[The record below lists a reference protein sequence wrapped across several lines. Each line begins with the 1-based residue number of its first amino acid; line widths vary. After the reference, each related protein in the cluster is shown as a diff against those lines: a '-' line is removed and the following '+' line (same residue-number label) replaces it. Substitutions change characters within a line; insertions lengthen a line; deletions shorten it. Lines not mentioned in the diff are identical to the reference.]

1 MRATLLILSAAF
13 LAFAGALAAPFYL
26 DDFALLA
33 DPAVTSPDGWL
44 YSWSITQTRPL
55 TWFTFWANY
64 QIGGPNPTGYHL
76 VNLLLHL
83 ACVWLVAV
91 NLRRLVPAP
100 AVWIATALFA
110 LHPIQTEAVIYVF
123 ARATLLMAFLCFLSL
138 REWTLGRHWRAA
150 AWFLPALLAKEECA
164 AFPLFL
170 LLLHFSISR
179 NRKEL
184 APIGLMFAM
193 SVAAG
198 VRVLYATAVTAGS
211 GAGAGA
217 GISPLSYF
225 LAQGIALWRYLRL
238 LIIPYGFTIES
249 PLHPSLFAGLCG
261 WLAIAALSLFAFRR
275 FARAR
280 EGFWGLS
287 ALVLIAPSSTIFP
300 AADLAADRRLY
311 LPMLALAALAALL
324 LQSRPKWLPLTLVA
338 IFSVVSLR
346 QTLLWQNSE
355 SLWRQAVHFNPDKIR
370 PRIQLARQLPPP
382 AALAVLQEA
391 LALAPNDPG
400 IASEMGKAYLESG
413 NPQRALAA
421 FGRALALSPND
432 PAAVNNRGVA
442 LLRLGQRQ
450 AAEADFRRALR
461 MDPCLFDALVNLRA
475 LGLPASPPPDCRYTP
490 QQRGALR

>member
-1 MRATLLILSAAF
+1 MRATLLILPAAL
-13 LAFAGALAAPFYL
+13 LAFAGTLAAPFYL

-33 DPAVTSPDGWL
+33 DPAVTSPDGWRQA
-44 YSWSITQTRPL
+44 WAITQTRPL
-55 TWFTFWANY
+55 TWFTFWADY
-64 QIGGPNPTGYHL
+64 QLGGANPAGYHL

-83 ACVWLVAV
+83 GCVRLVAAT
-91 NLRRLVPAP
+91 LRRLIPTS
-100 AVWIATALFA
+100 AVWIAAALFA

-123 ARATLLMAFLCFLSL
+123 ARATLLMTLFCLLSL

-184 APIGLMFAM
+184 APIGLMSAM
-193 SVAAG
+193 SLAAG

-211 GAGAGA
+211 GAGVQSGV
-217 GISPLSYF
+217 SPLSYF

-238 LIIPYGFTIES
+238 LVIPHGFTIES
-249 PLHPSLFAGLCG
+249 PLHPSLLAGLCG
-261 WLAIAALSLFAFRR
+261 WLAIAALLLISLRR

-287 ALVLIAPSSTIFP
+287 ALTLIAPSSTIFP
-300 AADLAADRRLY
+300 AADLAADRRVY

-324 LQSRPKWLPLTLVA
+324 LQARPKWLPLTLLAV
-338 IFSVVSLR
+338 FSLVSLR
-346 QTLLWQNSE
+346 QTLLWQDSA
-355 SLWRQAVHFNPDKIR
+355 SLWREAVHFNPDKIR

-382 AALAVLQEA
+382 AALEVLKEA
-391 LALAPNDPG
+391 LTLAPNDPAV
-400 IASEMGKAYLESG
+400 ASEMGKVYLESG
-413 NPQRALAA
+413 DAQRALAA
-421 FGRALALSPND
+421 FGRALALAPND
-432 PAAVNNRGVA
+432 PAAINNRGAA
-442 LLRLGQRQ
+442 LFRLGQRP
-450 AAEADFRRALR
+450 AAEADFRRALQI
-461 MDPCLFDALVNLRA
+461 DPCLFDALVNLRA

-490 QQRGALR
+490 QQRGALQ